1 MLYTVSETINKIL
14 DKWKNKK
21 KKQTLG
27 SRLHLCTVQN
37 TRLQN
42 FILFTFVKVAERE
55 RGRDRWTYLVSKIQQ
70 EPPQMRTALSKCCM
84 SAVVE
89 IRYLLN

>member
-14 DKWKNKK
+14 DKWKKK

-70 EPPQMRTALSKCCM
+70 EPLQMRTALSKCCM